1 MELAFEEH
9 RFWDVRRWK
18 IAAQTDNMMMKG
30 MRITNLGSDNYTYEV
45 VNVRQHSFRE
55 PMYLWPIPQV
65 EAAKSTDLLQNQGY

>member
-1 MELAFEEH
+1 
-9 RFWDVRRWK
+9 
-18 IAAQTDNMMMKG
+18 MMMKG
-30 MRITNLGSDNYTYEV
+30 MRITNLGSNNFTYEI